1 MIICYIDK
9 KYVWNTNK
17 VHIAN
22 VANFL
27 KEPIEKLGG

>member
-17 VHIAN
+17 ASIAN